1 MEAHEQE
8 KRQQDQRQQDRQHDG
23 AVPEAGRESP
33 ARAERPFHYQSLMKH
48 LVRDILMVASAY
60 DCFILEEDG
69 RFADRLLNQYVELD
83 LSSPPH
89 FRHVASA
96 REALELV
103 RSERFDLVL
112 TTPHCADMRAERLA
126 AELAAEHSHL
136 PVAMLTYDL
145 NDALRYSQ
153 MPRSAG
159 IDETFLWLG
168 DPKLLVAL
176 VKSIEDHRNVDRD
189 TREGMVRVILLVEDS
204 PSFYS
209 SYLPIIYGEVVAQFQ
224 SLLAERLNERD
235 RRHRMRARPKI
246 LLARNWEEAVDLF
259 QRYSEYLLGTIC
271 DMRFPRGGRLD
282 PDAGRDFIRLVRD
295 NQADAPVLLQS
306 GEPRHA
312 EVARELKVH
321 FADKNSKELL
331 ARLGEFIRNNFGFGP
346 FRFQLPDGK
355 RLAEAVDME
364 AMVEALRTV
373 PDASLLF
380 HGRGNHISN
389 WLMARSEFGLAQ
401 EVRPKKV
408 GDFPTTADLRAYLV
422 NSFSHHLETRQRGE
436 IAEFARHSVAIT
448 REFSRLG
455 SGSMGGKGRGI
466 AFLSHLLVERNLQ
479 GRYPEVRVR
488 VPRTVVIGT
497 DLFDRF
503 CEHENLRQRA
513 LEASTD
519 KEVVQLFLAQ
529 PLPKELDEDLDVIL
543 GQMHVPIAVRSSS
556 LHEDSESLPLA
567 GLFKSYMLP
576 NCSRSDQ
583 VRKNQLSRAIRL
595 IYATPFLHPVRSYIE
610 ASALRVEEEKMAV
623 IIQELVGRRHGDYF
637 YPDFAGVAQS
647 YNYYPLR
654 FIQPDDGIATV
665 ALGLGQTIVRGR
677 KALRFSPRYP
687 RILPQMSTPQ
697 DALSASQRE
706 FFALDLS
713 DSELEP
719 QVDEDAHLVTFGLD
733 VAEQHGTLE
742 ALGATYSAD
751 NDAIYDT
758 IYRDGAR
765 LVNFAGVLKHG
776 RFPLAPLLTDLLAMG
791 QEGMGTPIEM
801 EFAVTLPV
809 SSSAAGSSA
818 AGTSTDPK
826 ARPEIALL
834 QLRPLVTQSGD
845 RQVDIDELPK
855 DCVPLI
861 VGSALGNGVI
871 CGIRD
876 VVYVNP
882 DLRFEADHNRRLARQ
897 IEVLNHRLSQASRPY
912 ILIGPG
918 RWGTADPWLG
928 IPVTWAQV
936 SAARVIVELELPNSH
951 IDASQGTHFFHNLT
965 SLRIGYFGVDLGNSA
980 HHIDLD
986 WLRSLKNEAGAG
998 FLHYVELPQE
1008 VEVHI
1013 DGRTGRGVVVRV
1025 PESEATT

>member
-1 MEAHEQE
+1 MESHEQE
-8 KRQQDQRQQDRQHDG
+8 KRPSDQGQEQHGQD
-23 AVPEAGRESP
+23 EAALQVGLEDN
-33 ARAERPFHYQSLMKH
+33 ARVERPFRYQNLMKH

-126 AELAAEHSHL
+126 AQLAAEHSHL
-136 PVAMLTYDL
+136 PVAMLTYDQS
-145 NDALRYSQ
+145 DALRYSQ

-159 IDETFLWLG
+159 IDETFLWTG

-259 QRYSEYLLGTIC
+259 HRYNEFLLGTIC

-282 PDAGRDFIRLVRD
+282 PDAGRDFIRLVREK
-295 NQADAPVLLQS
+295 QADAPVLLQS
-306 GEPRHA
+306 GEAGHA
-312 EVARELKVH
+312 KVARELKVH

-331 ARLGEFIRNNFGFGP
+331 ASLGEFIRNNFGFGP
-346 FRFQLPDGK
+346 FRFQLPGGK
-355 RLAEAVDME
+355 KIAVAADME
-364 AMVEALRTV
+364 SMVEALRTV

-408 GDFPTTADLRAYLV
+408 GDFPTTADMRTYLV

-436 IAEFARHSVAIT
+436 IAEFARHSVSIT

-466 AFLSHLLVERNLQ
+466 AFLSHLLVERGVQ
-479 GRYPEVRVR
+479 SRYPEVRVR

-503 CEHENLRQRA
+503 CEHKNLRQRA
-513 LEASTD
+513 LEAEND
-519 KEVVQLFLAQ
+519 QQVVQLFLQQ

-543 GQMHVPIAVRSSS
+543 GQMDVPIAVRSSS

-576 NCSRSDQ
+576 NCSHSDR
-583 VRKNQLSRAIRL
+583 VRKRQLSRAIRL
-595 IYATPFLHPVRSYIE
+595 IYATPFLHPVRSYLE

-623 IIQELVGRRHGDYF
+623 IIQALVGRRHGDYF

-697 DALSASQRE
+697 DALRASQRQ

-719 QVDEDAHLVTFGLD
+719 QVDEDAHLVTFGLE
-733 VAEQHGTLE
+733 VAEEHGTLE
-742 ALGATYSAD
+742 ALGATYSPD

-791 QEGMGTPIEM
+791 QEGMGMPIEM
-801 EFAVTLPV
+801 EFAVTLPADKNAET
-809 SSSAAGSSA
+809 SS
-818 AGTSTDPK
+818 P
-826 ARPEIALL
+826 PEIALL

-845 RQVDIDELPK
+845 RQVDIDELPE
-855 DCVPLI
+855 DRVPLI
-861 VGSALGNGVI
+861 VGTALGNGVI
-871 CGIRD
+871 RGIRD

-936 SAARVIVELELPNSH
+936 SAARVIVELELPGSH

-965 SLRIGYFGVDLGNSA
+965 SLRIGYFGVDLGNSV
-980 HHIDLD
+980 HYIDLD
-986 WLRSLKNEAGAG
+986 WLHSLKSDAGAG
-998 FLHYVELPQE
+998 FLHYVELPEE

-1025 PESEATT
+1025 PAAETLT